1 MKPSFWRDPGG
12 LAGLAR
18 EIGPEDSAGTLERIE
33 QSGFRPIEADGFE
46 DMGRGWPRFLERLER
61 TVTERAS

>member
-12 LAGLAR
+12 LAWLAR

-33 QSGFRPIEADGFE
+33 QPEFRPIEADGFE
-46 DMGRGWPRFLERLER
+46 DVGSGWPRILERLER
-61 TVTERAS
+61 TVTVRAS